1 MTGSERTPEVPVVIA
16 GAGPAGLVA
25 AITLAR
31 DGRRRAPGPPG
42 AGPARPPARARRGQD
57 PLRHRADRLRPGRRR
72 PHLTLRERA
81 SGAEELVRAGWLVGA
96 DGAHARVR
104 TGLGIAMDGPG
115 HLAEQLTTLFEA
127 PLAAVVG
134 DRRYGIYLVQ
144 HPEAGGVF
152 VPNGPRDRWLYGRT
166 WDPEHERLEDYTDA
180 RLTGLIR
187 TAAGVGDLPIKV
199 VAMGSFSW
207 PQTTQNSRSR
217 RSWPRQ

>member
-16 GAGPAGLVA
+16 GAGPAWSRRSPWPATAAAVPQDHVEPVLLGHLRGLAGAKVRFGTEL
-25 AITLAR
+25 IDFDQ
-31 DGRRRAPGPPG
+31 DGGG
-42 AGPARPPARARRGQD
+42 VT
-57 PLRHRADRLRPGRRR
+57 
-72 PHLTLRERA
+72 LTLRERA

-96 DGAHARVR
+96 DGAHSRVR

-134 DRRYGIYLVQ
+134 
-144 HPEAGGVF
+144 
-152 VPNGPRDRWLYGRT
+152 DRWLYGRT

-187 TAAGVGDLPIKV
+187 TAAGVGDLPVKV
-199 VAMGSFSW
+199 VAMGSFSFAAQS
-207 PQTTQNSRSR
+207 PSATGRAAP
-217 RSWPRQ
+217 SWSATPPSA